1 MKTFFKNAYNQEAC
15 VLAIG
20 PQGSGKSTLFNEICD
35 LLKDKNKSFLYF
47 ISSLPK
53 REVDKEVE
61 KIGIKEFKIYSHQ
74 DKEEYFEI
82 IYNDLLKYSNDFE

>member
-1 MKTFFKNAYNQEAC
+1 M
-15 VLAIG
+15 AIG

-61 KIGIKEFKIYSHQ
+61 KIGIKDFKIYSH
-74 DKEEYFEI
+74 
-82 IYNDLLKYSNDFE
+82 

>member
-1 MKTFFKNAYNQEAC
+1 
-15 VLAIG
+15 
-20 PQGSGKSTLFNEICD
+20 LFNEICD